1 LKISNVGSWMDKEE
15 HIAKTESLFRDVN
28 ERIAEV
34 SDRFDSRD
42 AQLMCECA
50 DPDCTDRIEVPLQ
63 EYDELREDG
72 TRFVIDPDHVEP
84 TVEKIVAR
92 RRGYA
97 IVQKIGRVAA
107 LARRLNPRAETA

>member
-1 LKISNVGSWMDKEE
+1 MNREE
-15 HIAKTESLFRDVN
+15 HIANTESLFRDVN

-34 SDRFDSRD
+34 SDRFDSAD
-42 AQLMCECA
+42 AELMCECA

-63 EYDELREDG
+63 EYDRVREDG

-84 TVEKIVAR
+84 TVEKIVQR

-97 IVQKIGRVAA
+97 IVQKLGRVGA
-107 LARRLNPRAETA
+107 LARRLNPALELLRV